1 MYIYIFFQ
9 LLSILSGFHLIH
21 YLILWSLPLFT
32 DGLFKYKILQYL
44 ANLPITFIKHI
55 LNALCS
61 SIKIDYCRSRY
72 KCLKWPTTI
81 FTVQNWTRYTTRIYP
96 RTIIFYLYRISLWR
110 THNKHQKKKT
120 LKKVNKTIS
129 FLRKLQRSLLRA
141 PLGTIYKSFMKTYI
155 DYSASST
162 SLK

>member
-1 MYIYIFFQ
+1 MVLNGQQ
-9 LLSILSGFHLIH
+9 LSSLYKIEPGTLQGSILGLLFLSISNIFM
-21 YLILWSLPLFT
+21 T
-32 DGLFKYKILQYL
+32 DSQQT
-44 ANLPITFIKHI
+44 P
-55 LNALCS
+55 
-61 SIKIDYCRSRY
+61 
-72 KCLKWPTTI
+72 
-81 FTVQNWTRYTTRIYP
+81 
-96 RTIIFYLYRISLWR
+96 
-110 THNKHQKKKT
+110 KKKKP

>member
-1 MYIYIFFQ
+1 MANNYLHCTKLNQVHYKDLSSDYYF
-9 LLSILSGFHLIH
+9 LSISNIFM
-21 YLILWSLPLFT
+21 T
-32 DGLFKYKILQYL
+32 DSQQTPK
-44 ANLPITFIKHI
+44 
-55 LNALCS
+55 
-61 SIKIDYCRSRY
+61 
-72 KCLKWPTTI
+72 
-81 FTVQNWTRYTTRIYP
+81 
-96 RTIIFYLYRISLWR
+96 
-110 THNKHQKKKT
+110 KKKT